1 MVIKLSY
8 QKQKYEKKKLE
19 LAHKKQEITHELHA
33 NRDLSDIKTFALNAT
48 MKKIRLDQIKTV
60 PDEHTA

>member
-8 QKQKYEKKKLE
+8 QKQKYERKKLE
-19 LAHKKQEITHELHA
+19 LAHKKQDITHALHA
-33 NRDLSDIKTFALNAT
+33 HHDLADIKTFALNAN

-60 PDEHTA
+60 PNEYTA